1 MPEVL
6 VSGAF
11 NDLRAR
17 DVRFLQEAARL
28 GNLTV
33 FLWNDESVRN
43 LVGRLPE
50 FPQAERLY
58 MLEAIR
64 YVNRVVLADGPVEP
78 EIERIRPDIYLVN
91 ADGDRPE
98 KQEFCR
104 KHNLQYVVL

>member
-1 MPEVL
+1 
-6 VSGAF
+6 
-11 NDLRAR
+11 
-17 DVRFLQEAARL
+17 
-28 GNLTV
+28 
-33 FLWNDESVRN
+33 
-43 LVGRLPE
+43 
-50 FPQAERLY
+50 

-104 KHNLQYVVL
+104 KHNLQYVVLQRLPREGLPARQSTYLRGY